1 MSSYEEESRKL
12 YEKIKDDCV
21 QTVAEDVF
29 GVSPSGVSGGI
40 CDKKAP
46 FIAVNREATPEEIED
61 VGQDEVKWSM
71 GEKVVLSTL
80 QKQEPPLRDK
90 DGKPYGIRCITTA
103 NGHVAHVYDM
113 PYADKVEHLKR
124 LWPFWPT
131 PDEYK
136 LMYDMHSD
144 TTAPFCDCRIIR
156 WNRFNMVV
164 APDYLNTGG
173 MAVDLEDA
181 DKMKRKEE

>member
-12 YEKIKDDCV
+12 YKEIKDDCV

-29 GVSPSGVSGGI
+29 GVSVDGVSGGI

-46 FIAVNREATPEEIED
+46 FIVVNREATPEEIEE
-61 VGQDEVKWSM
+61 VRQDAVKWSI
-71 GEKVVLSTL
+71 GEKIVLSML

-90 DGKPYGIRCITTA
+90 DGKPYRIRCITTA
-103 NGHVAHVYDM
+103 NGHVAHIYDM
-113 PYADKVEHLKR
+113 PYADKVEQLKR
-124 LWPFWPT
+124 LWPFYPE
-131 PDEYK
+131 PNADDK
-136 LMYDMHSD
+136 MYDMHSD
-144 TTAPFCDCRIIR
+144 KVVLFGDCNIIR

-181 DKMKRKEE
+181 DKMKRKEA